1 MFFVF
6 VVLFLAIVCYSQSGD
21 DPQEDWVIAKFGY
34 KLNMKKKVLKHP
46 SIIFGYLLE
55 PCIEIWWFFLNFGRI
70 RATENFKMCVIL
82 AFSIVNIV
90 CILAI
95 YMASKKKGLH

>member
-21 DPQEDWVIAKFGY
+21 DPQEDLAKFGY
-34 KLNMKKKVLKHP
+34 KLNMKEKVLKHP

-55 PCIEIWWFFLNFGRI
+55 PCIEI
-70 RATENFKMCVIL
+70 
-82 AFSIVNIV
+82 
-90 CILAI
+90 
-95 YMASKKKGLH
+95 